1 MLAIDMCVT
10 TRDSRITRDEMVR
23 AAGFFFHWC
32 TDSHLAVHGSLVTTF
47 LRYILDN
54 LPSFTMESANDEVD
68 RQHLSPNIS
77 KSISLFFHRFLLEY
91 VEVVV
96 PAANHVKVVTGY
108 LGDIIE
114 ILFRLTQTCFSA
126 ASAGIAST
134 ASKIDIV

>member
-1 MLAIDMCVT
+1 
-10 TRDSRITRDEMVR
+10 
-23 AAGFFFHWC
+23 
-32 TDSHLAVHGSLVTTF
+32 
-47 LRYILDN
+47 
-54 LPSFTMESANDEVD
+54 MESANDEVD
-68 RQHLSPNIS
+68 RQHLSANIS

-134 ASKIDIV
+134 ASKNYMVSISLSTLNFY